1 MADIKDFKHAIV
13 RQKIL
18 DAVRKDLIGPASD
31 CEQLNE
37 VPTSSYITGLLYPAD
52 TDVTEDENY
61 NDVEFTEKN
70 FDADGETLEVGI
82 FEEEEPEDRVKGGF
96 QKPSSIGVSFY
107 VSNDVQKVN
116 AYINWGKYYAEQVQG
131 EAIDKTLEED
141 AENKKK
147 KKHTIYIREQMNDVV
162 EINFNEMGRSKQIPL
177 ESNGNI
183 YIYVMKMQLDNGYKM
198 VSVYLHNNDKSDG
211 DEKEYEKVMFQVEM
225 LIADDLMSP
234 IFVPEYLCRK
244 VELEDEYYYKGRPV
258 YARGRGCAATWEKK
272 AEEINATAIKSSFI
286 PDYEIPS
293 VSAQIDDMPEHAFS
307 MLQMGSPKKK
317 SEVIQNLR
325 TLTEMYGSWITD
337 VLTNDEAMHDD
348 KFKATG
354 QTIIDKCNDA
364 NRRMNAGI
372 DLIENNDKVYQA
384 FVFMNQAMYLQ
395 RSITAFSKD
404 YGNGIPCS
412 LKDYMTDMPEKGRKK
427 DHSEWRPFQI
437 AFVLLNMCGIMDGES
452 PERDIVDLLYFPTGG
467 GKTEAYLGL
476 IAFTIAYR
484 RLTVSDETDY
494 EKDGGVTVFLR
505 YTLRLL
511 TTQQRDRLMRLIVAM
526 EQLREKNEKLY
537 GKERISIGFWV
548 GGNVTPN
555 KFSEYNDS
563 DQFKKREFIR
573 KLTKQIIKC
582 PYCGKPITR
591 DEYDINEKGKY
602 VKIHCADDNCMFS
615 LKTGRTIPVYL
626 VDEEIYAKCPT
637 VIISTVDK
645 FARLPW
651 SERVGLLFGR
661 TDRYCSRCGHIAI
674 GEKHAGRHNADV
686 AAGLE
691 RAETVACKP
700 FYPPEL
706 IIQDE
711 LHLITGPLGT
721 IYGGYET
728 VVEEMSCIE
737 KNGKKIRPKYIVST
751 ATIRN
756 AGEQIKFLYGRNEFA
771 QFPPSGFD
779 TRDSFFIKEVP
790 LPTENLVD
798 VSEEKISRMI
808 SDGKKP
814 FRQYAGICAS
824 GQSVKTTLIRL
835 YSIILQ
841 TALDIAKNPEYEDYI
856 DPYYTLIGYFNSIR
870 ELGGA
875 VRLLDDDIASRI
887 RVVKNKYN
895 SSEQRYLSFEGK
907 KEITS
912 RIPSWEIAQV
922 LEKLAISYDKNKEK
936 QGCYDVVIATNM
948 IAVGMDV
955 DRLGLMSVVGQ
966 PKQNSE
972 YIQATSRVGRQH
984 PGIIF
989 TVYNPYRPRDLS
1001 NYENFVGFHSQM
1013 YRYVEGTTATPFAAR
1028 ARDRVLHAL
1037 VVSLLR
1043 LQVELMAEN
1052 SGASNINDIS
1062 DEQIKDIKEKILE
1075 RVKITSPSSY
1085 VDTEK
1090 EMDEFINTWKNIA
1103 KDEKLYYFVPAVADD
1118 KKRLL
1123 TYYGEYYGDK
1133 EKPTLSSMRDVE
1145 QSSTVFYW
1153 EGV

>member
-1 MADIKDFKHAIV
+1 MGIVESTYAELKQQELKNNSYSCLHMADIDINPHQVEAFTFALSSLELGGAILADEV
-13 RQKIL
+13 GLGKTIEAGLVIKYLLCSGKNKIL
-18 DAVRKDLIGPASD
+18 LIMPSNLRK
-31 CEQLNE
+31 QWQ
-37 VPTSSYITGLLYPAD
+37 
-52 TDVTEDENY
+52 
-61 NDVEFTEKN
+61 VE
-70 FDADGETLEVGI
+70 
-82 FEEEEPEDRVKGGF
+82 
-96 QKPSSIGVSFY
+96 
-107 VSNDVQKVN
+107 
-116 AYINWGKYYAEQVQG
+116 
-131 EAIDKTLEED
+131 LEEKFD
-141 AENKKK
+141 IDSLIVDSSNWEDYLAK
-147 KKHTIYIREQMNDVV
+147 V
-162 EINFNEMGRSKQIPL
+162 RSKQAVIIVSYHFASKRKAEFGKIAWDFCVFDEAHRLRNVYKNGSKMANSLYELTKGIPKILLTATPMQNTLLDIYGLVQFIDDRVFYSKQIFSERYLRGEDYNDLKACL
-177 ESNGNI
+177 EPVVQRTLRKEVAD
-183 YIYVMKMQLDNGYKM
+183 YIQFSERKEMTIDFELSPMEIELYVMINNYLKKEILYALPNSHRTLIT
-198 VSVYLHNNDKSDG
+198 SVIRKLLASSSMAVA
-211 DEKEYEKVMFQVEM
+211 ETFKV
-225 LIADDLMSP
+225 L
-234 IFVPEYLCRK
+234 
-244 VELEDEYYYKGRPV
+244 KGRLETLKETTRTES
-258 YARGRGCAATWEKK
+258 ADESIDFFLSFFDDD
-272 AEEINATAIKSSFI
+272 EI
-286 PDYEIPS
+286 
-293 VSAQIDDMPEHAFS
+293 
-307 MLQMGSPKKK
+307 
-317 SEVIQNLR
+317 
-325 TLTEMYGSWITD
+325 
-337 VLTNDEAMHDD
+337 
-348 KFKATG
+348 
-354 QTIIDKCNDA
+354 
-364 NRRMNAGI
+364 
-372 DLIENNDKVYQA
+372 
-384 FVFMNQAMYLQ
+384 
-395 RSITAFSKD
+395 
-404 YGNGIPCS
+404 
-412 LKDYMTDMPEKGRKK
+412 
-427 DHSEWRPFQI
+427 
-437 AFVLLNMCGIMDGES
+437 
-452 PERDIVDLLYFPTGG
+452 
-467 GKTEAYLGL
+467 
-476 IAFTIAYR
+476 
-484 RLTVSDETDY
+484 ETDDDSKQD
-494 EKDGGVTVFLR
+494 EL
-505 YTLRLL
+505 YT
-511 TTQQRDRLMRLIVAM
+511 
-526 EQLREKNEKLY
+526 RE
-537 GKERISIGFWV
+537 KERISIGFWV

-555 KFSEYNDS
+555 KFSEYSDS
-563 DQFKKREFIR
+563 DQFKKKEFIR

-582 PYCGKPITR
+582 PYCGKEITR

-602 VKIHCADDNCMFS
+602 VKIHCADKNCMFS

-728 VVEEMSCIE
+728 VVEEMCCIE

-798 VSEEKISRMI
+798 ASEEKISRMI

-1043 LQVELMAEN
+1043 LQVETMADN
-1052 SGASNINDIS
+1052 GGASNINDIS
-1062 DEQIKDIKEKILE
+1062 DEQIKDIKDKILE
-1075 RVKITSPSSY
+1075 RVKITAPSSY

-1103 KDEKLYYFVPAVADD
+1103 KDEKLYYFVPTIADY

>member
-1 MADIKDFKHAIV
+1 
-13 RQKIL
+13 
-18 DAVRKDLIGPASD
+18 
-31 CEQLNE
+31 
-37 VPTSSYITGLLYPAD
+37 
-52 TDVTEDENY
+52 
-61 NDVEFTEKN
+61 
-70 FDADGETLEVGI
+70 
-82 FEEEEPEDRVKGGF
+82 
-96 QKPSSIGVSFY
+96 
-107 VSNDVQKVN
+107 
-116 AYINWGKYYAEQVQG
+116 
-131 EAIDKTLEED
+131 
-141 AENKKK
+141 
-147 KKHTIYIREQMNDVV
+147 
-162 EINFNEMGRSKQIPL
+162 
-177 ESNGNI
+177 
-183 YIYVMKMQLDNGYKM
+183 
-198 VSVYLHNNDKSDG
+198 
-211 DEKEYEKVMFQVEM
+211 
-225 LIADDLMSP
+225 
-234 IFVPEYLCRK
+234 
-244 VELEDEYYYKGRPV
+244 
-258 YARGRGCAATWEKK
+258 
-272 AEEINATAIKSSFI
+272 
-286 PDYEIPS
+286 
-293 VSAQIDDMPEHAFS
+293 
-307 MLQMGSPKKK
+307 
-317 SEVIQNLR
+317 
-325 TLTEMYGSWITD
+325 
-337 VLTNDEAMHDD
+337 
-348 KFKATG
+348 
-354 QTIIDKCNDA
+354 
-364 NRRMNAGI
+364 
-372 DLIENNDKVYQA
+372 
-384 FVFMNQAMYLQ
+384 
-395 RSITAFSKD
+395 
-404 YGNGIPCS
+404 
-412 LKDYMTDMPEKGRKK
+412 
-427 DHSEWRPFQI
+427 
-437 AFVLLNMCGIMDGES
+437 MDGES

-728 VVEEMSCIE
+728 VVEEMCCIE

-922 LEKLAISYDKNKEK
+922 LEKLAISYDKNKKK

-1062 DEQIKDIKEKILE
+1062 DEQIKDIKDKILE
-1075 RVKITSPSSY
+1075 RVKITAPSSY

-1103 KDEKLYYFVPAVADD
+1103 KEEKLYYFVPTIADD